1 LGLPKPSKSGRG
13 SSSAVEHRLAKAR
26 VASSNLVFRSRF
38 HYDAEKQLRAETAG
52 AMLAVVPSGG
62 PRRVSATTLKQL
74 DPTQVELEIS
84 ISPEEFS
91 AATAAAYKKLA
102 RTAKVPG
109 FRPGKVPRKIYEQQ
123 YGTARIVDG
132 ALEDLVP
139 EKYSQAVD
147 EFKLE
152 PLARPQ
158 MELIPDE
165 DGSPLRFRAVVSVRP
180 AIDVKDY
187 VGIELDAQPETATDD
202 EFERALESMRKD
214 AAVLVP
220 VERPAQL
227 GDTVT
232 LDYEGKIDGEPF
244 EGGTAKGEQTQ
255 VDESR
260 FVPGF
265 AAGIVGM
272 SAGDTKDVTV
282 TFPADYGAAEL
293 AGKEAVFTMT
303 VHEVKEPELPALDD
317 AFAQR
322 VSKAE
327 SLDALRAELRARLDA
342 GTLQRGRRALVEQL
356 FQKLSATHEV
366 PLPQVMV
373 EREID
378 SLLADSKQYVARYGT
393 SWDDYL
399 TAIGKTEDTF
409 RAEYAEEAQKRVKTT
424 LIVEAIAAAEKIAA
438 TPADV
443 ETELDAIARQYN
455 QPREKVLELMGAN
468 IGALVDGIV
477 RTKTIDF
484 LLEKANVVPA
494 ATKAVS
500 A

>member
-1 LGLPKPSKSGRG
+1 
-13 SSSAVEHRLAKAR
+13 
-26 VASSNLVFRSRF
+26 
-38 HYDAEKQLRAETAG
+38 
-52 AMLAVVPSGG
+52 MLAVVPSGG
-62 PRRVSATTLKQL
+62 LSRVSATTLKQL

-123 YGTARIVDG
+123 YGTARIVDE
-132 ALEDLVP
+132 ALEELVP
-139 EKYSQAVD
+139 EKYSRAID
-147 EFKLE
+147 EYKLE
-152 PLARPQ
+152 PIARPQ
-158 MELIPDE
+158 MQLIPEE
-165 DGSPLRFRAVVSVRP
+165 DGAPLRFRAVVSVRP

-187 VGIELDAQPETATDD
+187 TGIELEAQPETASDE

-214 AAVLVP
+214 AATLVP
-220 VERPAQL
+220 VDRPVQL

-232 LDYEGKIDGEPF
+232 LDYAGKIDGEPF
-244 EGGTAKGEQTQ
+244 EGGTATGEQTE

-272 SAGDTKDVTV
+272 RAGETKDVAV
-282 TFPADYGAAEL
+282 TFPADYGAQDL

-303 VHEVKEPELPALDD
+303 VHEVKEPELPVLDD
-317 AFAQR
+317 VFAQR
-322 VSKAE
+322 VSKSE
-327 SLDALRAELRARLDA
+327 TIDALRAELRARLDA
-342 GTLQRGRRALVEQL
+342 GTRQRGRREMIEQV
-356 FQKLSATHEV
+356 FAKLLAMHEV

-378 SLLADSKQYVARYGT
+378 SLIADSKQYVARYGT
-393 SWDDYL
+393 SWEDYL
-399 TAIGKTEDTF
+399 SAVGKTEDTLRSEF
-409 RAEYAEEAQKRVKTT
+409 TEEAQKRVKTT
-424 LIVEAIAAAEKIAA
+424 LLIEAIATAEKIEAA
-438 TPADV
+438 SADV
-443 ETELDAIARQYN
+443 EGELDAIARQYN

-468 IGALVDGIV
+468 VGALVDGIV

-484 LLEKANVVPA
+484 LIEKANVVPT
-494 ATKAVS
+494 ATKLAS
-500 A
+500 E